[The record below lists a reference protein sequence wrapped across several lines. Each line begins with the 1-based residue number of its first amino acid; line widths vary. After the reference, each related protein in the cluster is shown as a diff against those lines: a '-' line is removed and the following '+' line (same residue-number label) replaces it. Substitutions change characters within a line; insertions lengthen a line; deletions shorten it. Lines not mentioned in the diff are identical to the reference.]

1 MSQDWYFTKY
11 PPVIWWFE
19 SEVKLKLEKIII
31 KHPYDVIHRNVK
43 RFDHQTTRFVS
54 IKQIFVRIRFCA
66 KYVFGEIFSHLL
78 SPSRL
83 FFLFALTLFFLVAVD
98 LFDHAFICTRSSN
111 YQVTHSQ
118 WSLYLLSRIF
128 NWMNV
133 KILRAVENQRHHCDE
148 CCSIPF
154 KNVFACVH

>member
-1 MSQDWYFTKY
+1 MKVYRAMSQDWYFTKY

-19 SEVKLKLEKIII
+19 SEVRLKLEKIII

-83 FFLFALTLFFLVAVD
+83 FFLFALTLFFSSRCWLVRPRIH
-98 LFDHAFICTRSSN
+98 LHAFIKLSSDPFS
-111 YQVTHSQ
+111 VVP
-118 WSLYLLSRIF
+118 LSTQP
-128 NWMNV
+128 V
-133 KILRAVENQRHHCDE
+133 L
-148 CCSIPF
+148 
-154 KNVFACVH
+154 